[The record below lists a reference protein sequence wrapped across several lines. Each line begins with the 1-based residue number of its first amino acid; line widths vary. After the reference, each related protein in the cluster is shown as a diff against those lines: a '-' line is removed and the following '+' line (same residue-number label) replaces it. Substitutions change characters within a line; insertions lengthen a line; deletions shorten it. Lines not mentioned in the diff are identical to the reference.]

1 MDIASLLFPQAPS
14 YASGLLGEEEAKRL
28 QGQARQAGLLNLGLG
43 LLAAGGPAAVRPGL
57 GQGLIQGLS
66 AGQQAYQNVYSQRLQ
81 EMEMARKIAEQR
93 QQQQMQQAVQQLG
106 PQALAGNQDA
116 LSQLAQF
123 LGPEQLAKFTT
134 AAKTAQEM
142 RTPAK
147 PELREVGGALYEVIP
162 GQAPKLIINAKNQFT
177 GDAANAAISQFGTA
191 DVNLLTAEQRMQIPK
206 LVESLRVA
214 GRPSLTVQMGE
225 SATPAVVKRM
235 IERTEQSQ
243 VAADAAN
250 QTISTINQI
259 KPILESGVFSGPLS
273 DQAQIVLR
281 LGSTLGITGRNTQET
296 LQRTAEAMQGLA
308 RLELQ
313 AAESMRGQ
321 GAITETERAL
331 IARAAGGNLA
341 TFTAG
346 EVNVLLDALR
356 KTAESKIKGHSRQVD
371 LLRKTLPTELQGTVE
386 AFTTVYEPTASSNTI
401 RSQARS
407 AAVSAGFAKE

>member
-1 MDIASLLFPQAPS
+1 M
-14 YASGLLGEEEAKRL
+14 
-28 QGQARQAGLLNLGLG
+28 
-43 LLAAGGPAAVRPGL
+43 
-57 GQGLIQGLS
+57 
-66 AGQQAYQNVYSQRLQ
+66 AGQEAYQRTYQQRLQ
-81 EMEMARKIAEQR
+81 EMEMMRKLQEQQR
-93 QQQQMQQAVQQLG
+93 QQQMQQAVQQLG
-106 PQALAGNQDA
+106 PQALAGNQEA
-116 LSQLAQF
+116 FSQLAQF
-123 LGPEQLAKFTT
+123 LGPEQLSKFAT

-321 GAITETERAL
+321 GAITENERAL